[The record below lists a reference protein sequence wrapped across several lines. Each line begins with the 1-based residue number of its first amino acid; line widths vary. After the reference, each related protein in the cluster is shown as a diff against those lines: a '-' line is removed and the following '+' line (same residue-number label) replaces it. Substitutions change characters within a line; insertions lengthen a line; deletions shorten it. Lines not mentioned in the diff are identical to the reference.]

1 VYILFLPKRTVYQNC
16 FAIWYS
22 CPSLKLNTRILL
34 TNTRLQRKAEYE
46 SQLKSLHS
54 KIQHMESEAHKHQA
68 QLMQHQLRANQIA
81 SLQQSLLDAK
91 TQVLFVTCNFFVCLF
106 DLVFTILIKVAHRTS
121 HCPYTHCRYTHCVYE
136 DVHDIMSVFLFS
148 QRKQLM
154 ESSKAELERQR
165 ELQATHQKEIAKLKD
180 LSRKTDKQV
189 SHWKSLAEQ
198 RNVIVFSD
206 AHLTFEQFS
215 CFLTYSLSAILTM
228 SYIYLLSVYI
238 SPGYC

>member
-1 VYILFLPKRTVYQNC
+1 MHAAYRCTCVEHYQTSRWDYARTELTPVKERRPVHFRGKCWISLEQFVYILFLPKRTVYQNC

-91 TQVLFVTCNFFVCLF
+91 TQVLFVTCNYLFVCL
-106 DLVFTILIKVAHRTS
+106 I
-121 HCPYTHCRYTHCVYE
+121 
-136 DVHDIMSVFLFS
+136 LFS
-148 QRKQLM
+148 R
-154 ESSKAELERQR
+154 
-165 ELQATHQKEIAKLKD
+165 
-180 LSRKTDKQV
+180 
-189 SHWKSLAEQ
+189 
-198 RNVIVFSD
+198 F
-206 AHLTFEQFS
+206 
-215 CFLTYSLSAILTM
+215 
-228 SYIYLLSVYI
+228 
-238 SPGYC
+238 